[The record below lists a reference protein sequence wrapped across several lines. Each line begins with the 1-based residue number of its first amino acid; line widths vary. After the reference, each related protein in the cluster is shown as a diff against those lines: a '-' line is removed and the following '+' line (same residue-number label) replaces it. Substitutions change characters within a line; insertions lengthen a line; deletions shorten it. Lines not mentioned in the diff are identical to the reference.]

1 MNKLLC
7 TSLFFSAHF
16 TVNAADVD
24 QADIHMSH
32 KLTDTGKIYSVH
44 LSQKQK
50 NTTLY
55 SADIDVQTNQVTVT
69 VSQGHP
75 AQIGKLIIDDEE
87 VVAHSSNG
95 KIAWRESRKPK
106 DKMCLPALFGEFIL
120 AHLDPLKSGKTLTCY
135 GPILKAKKLAPFN
148 VALIKDTPDTLV
160 FEIGPG
166 SFGMWFFMGTVEVH
180 LNKTATKMVYYKGI
194 TPAPQGLEGK
204 MAYLEY
210 EGKINNYNLLNHAT
224 HSILW

>member
-7 TSLFFSAHF
+7 SSLFFSAHF
-16 TVNAADVD
+16 TVNAADVN

-44 LSQKQK
+44 SSQKQK
-50 NTTLY
+50 STTLY

-75 AQIGKLIIDDEE
+75 AQIGKLIIDHEE

-95 KIAWRESRKPK
+95 KIAWRESRKSK
-106 DKMCLPALFGEFIL
+106 EKLCLPEMFAEFIRV
-120 AHLDPLKSGKTLTCY
+120 HLNTLKSGKTLTCY

-148 VALIKDTPDTLV
+148 VALKSDTPDSLV
-160 FEIGPG
+160 FEVGPG
-166 SFGMWFFMGTVEVH
+166 SFGMWFFMDTVEIH
-180 LNKTATKMVYYKGI
+180 LNKAATKMIYYKGI

-210 EGKINNYNLLNHAT
+210 KGDVNNYKLNSHIID
-224 HSILW
+224 SILW